1 MRVNVTKE
9 KLEEIRGEI
18 DQRASNA
25 AVLTRLLDCLIESA
39 PSENIDYVDAEVD
52 YCEEIPND

>member
-1 MRVNVTKE
+1 MTKE
-9 KLEEIRGEI
+9 KLEEIRGEV
-18 DQRASNA
+18 DLRAGNA

-39 PSENIDYVDAEVD
+39 PEKDLAFVGAEVD